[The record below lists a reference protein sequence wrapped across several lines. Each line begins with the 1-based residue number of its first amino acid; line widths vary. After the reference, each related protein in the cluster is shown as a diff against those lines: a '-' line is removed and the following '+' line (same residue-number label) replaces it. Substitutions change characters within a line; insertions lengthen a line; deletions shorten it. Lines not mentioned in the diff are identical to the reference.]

1 MYDVI
6 FNYEWYALA
15 YELITMLGRK
25 FSEMGF
31 QNKYCRVYYNT
42 CKHQDKLSKS
52 K

>member
-15 YELITMLGRK
+15 YEQGKLK